1 MMELLNLQLL
11 PADMLCKLQNK
22 YYCVK
27 IFIMKKILLIIFA
40 FIFMQFPVSA
50 QDTNLTFLYIN
61 GSNNNDTKMKNWYI
75 KGVNKLHPVMKK
87 KFEKNSTINKWSQDN
102 KLVIEETPQIFFWGY
117 DSKTDLDFVKE
128 RLNISKAYSSTLA
141 YEVRSLLTQ
150 FMHDAIWVQKTH
162 NMLPIIDE
170 LNDRVKEQADKGQNV
185 IMYGYSAGT
194 FVTYQYLLYKLPY
207 INFENLFKAVNAEED
222 FLEFVKANPQKDTC
236 LSALTHDKGNLG
248 VLTNTGHLVLNQN
261 KENLKENYLKM
272 NEATEKYCAP
282 KGYVRGVVN
291 FASPIPLFYSD
302 LADPNYEINFYNKYM
317 LKYILENGI
326 YFLTVNFREDPLGF
340 PSSNNLTI
348 SQIEDKLNMK
358 IENPSGVVYD
368 HSSVWSKRSALF
380 AHTSYWSARGTF
392 ANGVV
397 KSFINGTKFQYDT
410 KYQEKVLKK
419 KSRKSEVL

>member
-1 MMELLNLQLL
+1 
-11 PADMLCKLQNK
+11 
-22 YYCVK
+22 
-27 IFIMKKILLIIFA
+27 MKKILLTILA
-40 FIFMQFPVSA
+40 FIFMQFSVCA

-87 KFEKNSTINKWSQDN
+87 KFEKNSTIKKWSQNN
-102 KLVIEETPQIFFWGY
+102 KLVIEDTPQIFFWGY
-117 DSKTDLDFVKE
+117 NSKTDLDFVKD
-128 RLNISKAYSSTLA
+128 RLNISKAFSSTLA
-141 YEVRSLLTQ
+141 YEIRSLLTQ

-162 NMLPIIDE
+162 NMLPIIDD
-170 LNDRVKEQADKGQNV
+170 LNDRVKEQSAKGQNV
-185 IMYGYSAGT
+185 ILYGYSAGT

-207 INFENLFKAVNAEED
+207 IKFEELFKAVNADDEL
-222 FLEFVKANPQKDTC
+222 LEFVKANPQNDTC
-236 LSALTHDKGNLG
+236 LSALTHDKGNVG
-248 VLTNTGHLVLNQN
+248 VLTNTGHFVLNQN

-272 NEATEKYCAP
+272 NDATAKYCAP
-282 KGYVRGVVN
+282 DGYVRGVVN

-302 LADPNYEINFYNKYM
+302 LADLNYEINFYNKYM
-317 LKYILENGI
+317 LKYVLENGI

-340 PSSNNLTI
+340 PSSNNMTI
-348 SQIEDKLNMK
+348 SQIEDKLNIK

>member
-1 MMELLNLQLL
+1 MR
-11 PADMLCKLQNK
+11 
-22 YYCVK
+22 
-27 IFIMKKILLIIFA
+27 KILLLIITCLILQIGA
-40 FIFMQFPVSA
+40 FA

-87 KFEKNSTINKWSQDN
+87 KFEKNATIKKWSQDN

-117 DSKTDLDFVKE
+117 NSKTDLDFVKD
-128 RLNISKAYSSTLA
+128 RLNISKAFSSTLA
-141 YEVRSLLTQ
+141 YEIRSLLAQ

-162 NMLPIIDE
+162 NMLPIIDD

-185 IMYGYSAGT
+185 ILYGYSAGT

-207 INFENLFKAVNAEED
+207 IKFEELFKAVNADDEL
-222 FLEFVKANPQKDTC
+222 LEFVKANPQNDTC

-272 NEATEKYCAP
+272 NDATAKYCAP
-282 KGYVRGVVN
+282 EGYVRGVVN

-317 LKYILENGI
+317 LKYVLENGI

-340 PSSNNLTI
+340 PSSNNMTI
-348 SQIEDKLNMK
+348 SQIEDKLNIK

>member
-1 MMELLNLQLL
+1 
-11 PADMLCKLQNK
+11 
-22 YYCVK
+22 
-27 IFIMKKILLIIFA
+27 MKKILLILLA
-40 FIFMQFPVSA
+40 VIFMQFPVSA

-87 KFEKNSTINKWSQDN
+87 KFEKNSTIKKWSQDN

-117 DSKTDLDFVKE
+117 NSKTDLDFVKE

-162 NMLPIIDE
+162 NMLPIIDA

-185 IMYGYSAGT
+185 ILYGYSAGT

-207 INFENLFKAVNAEED
+207 IKFEELFKAVNADDEL
-222 FLEFVKANPQKDTC
+222 LEFVKANPQNDTC

-261 KENLKENYLKM
+261 KESLKENYLKM

-317 LKYILENGI
+317 LKYVLENGI